1 MILLNIVLLAMVVFN
16 FWYIFKLNSV
26 FEKFVNS
33 HIKQINILNM
43 KINLLEKNI
52 RSNNLIEGSSY
63 EEK

>member
-16 FWYIFKLNSV
+16 FLFIFKLNSV

-33 HIKQINILNM
+33 HIKQISILNM

-52 RSNNLIEGSSY
+52 RCNNLIEGSSY

>member
-1 MILLNIVLLAMVVFN
+1 MVVFN
-16 FWYIFKLNSV
+16 FWYIFKLNAV
-26 FEKFVNS
+26 FEKFVNN
-33 HIKQINILNM
+33 HIKQISILNM